1 MKGIIIGAGRGIR
14 LMPHTKDAPKCLAEV
29 KGRRILD
36 WGLEAL
42 RAAGLRDIVFI
53 GGYRIERVQAEYP
66 GLTYCHNADW
76 SNNNVLVSLMHAE
89 FHMDD
94 GFVCAYSDILYRP
107 EIVVNLMESVNE
119 ITLVCDT
126 AWRARYRK
134 RIEHPEN
141 DAEKMASMGNRVVA
155 IGRNI
160 PGAIAHGE
168 YTGIARFGR
177 DGSMQLREAFHR
189 AKTRYN
195 GRPFQ
200 SAATFQKAYLIDLY
214 QEMLE
219 AKVPM
224 HLMET
229 AGGYLE
235 IDTNQDF
242 EIARKEW

>member
-1 MKGIIIGAGRGIR
+1 MKAIIIGAGRGMR
-14 LMPHTKDAPKCLAEV
+14 LMPHTKNAPKCLAEV

-36 WGLEAL
+36 WGLDAL
-42 RAAGLRDIVFI
+42 RSAGLRDIVFV
-53 GGYRIERVQAEYP
+53 GGYRIEQLQVLYP

-76 SNNNVLVSLMHAE
+76 PTNNILMSLMHAE

-94 GFVCAYSDILYRP
+94 GFVCAYSDILYTP
-107 EIVVNLMESVNE
+107 EIVTNLMRSLHE

-134 RIEHPEN
+134 RTEHPES
-141 DAEKMASMGNRVVA
+141 DAEKMASMGSRVVA
-155 IGRNI
+155 IGRNV
-160 PGAIAHGE
+160 PGEIAHGE
-168 YTGIARFGR
+168 YTGIARFGP
-177 DGSMQLREAFHR
+177 DGTVQLREAYHR
-189 AKTRYN
+189 ARSMYN

-214 QEMLE
+214 QEMLDE
-219 AKVPM
+219 EIPI

-229 AGGYLE
+229 DGGYME

-242 EIARKEW
+242 RIAREEW

>member
-1 MKGIIIGAGRGIR
+1 MKAIIIGAGRGIR
-14 LMPHTKDAPKCLAEV
+14 LMPHTENAPKCLAGV

-53 GGYRIERVQAEYP
+53 GGYRIEQVQARYP
-66 GLTYCHNADW
+66 GLTYCHNSDW
-76 SNNNVLVSLMHAE
+76 LRNNILVSLMHAE

-107 EIVVNLMESVNE
+107 EIVAKLMDSDHE
-119 ITLVCDT
+119 ITLACDT
-126 AWRARYRK
+126 EWRARYSK
-134 RIEHPEN
+134 RTEHPET
-141 DAEKMASMGNRVVA
+141 DAEKMASVGNRVVA
-155 IGRNI
+155 IGRNV
-160 PGAIAHGE
+160 PGEIAHGE
-168 YTGIARFGR
+168 YIGIARFGR
-177 DGSMQLREAFHR
+177 EGTVRLRNAFHAAR
-189 AKTRYN
+189 ARYD

-200 SAATFQKAYLIDLY
+200 SAPSFQKAYLVDLY

-219 AKVPM
+219 SKVPM

-229 AGGYLE
+229 KGGYME

-242 EIARKEW
+242 EIAREEW